1 MTACQIRV
9 RFESK
14 IAYFYTKPRIY
25 ATYIGTEKPHE
36 YRKKPL
42 IVMISGFVCWSK
54 RRESNPSKIS
64 NKCRIYGVFICSCQI
79 SCQISELYSRNSPA

>member
-9 RFESK
+9 RFDSK

-25 ATYIGTEKPHE
+25 ATYIGTGKPHE

-42 IVMISGFVCWSK
+42 IVMISGFACWSK
-54 RRESNPSKIS
+54 RRESNPRHQLGKL
-64 NKCRIYGVFICSCQI
+64 RFYH
-79 SCQISELYSRNSPA
+79 